1 MVLVEDMSDQEIDG
15 GQVTGHGI
23 HLMKEQS
30 LSSLL
35 VLEMLPLPHDS
46 TMLNEKKITVPLVQA
61 VLVLKK
67 HPQMV
72 PVAAL
77 GTAAE
82 IVVNPVQM
90 VAVRHLGR
98 WCLCMKMQKKVLGI

>member
-1 MVLVEDMSDQEIDG
+1 MVLVGDMRDQEIDD
-15 GQVTGHGI
+15 GQVTDHEI
-23 HLMKEQS
+23 LLMKEQS

-35 VLEMLPLPHDS
+35 VLEMLLLQHDS

-61 VLVLKK
+61 VLALKK
-67 HPQMV
+67 HLQMV
-72 PVAAL
+72 AVAVL

-82 IVVNPVQM
+82 IVVSQVQM

-98 WCLCMKMQKKVLGI
+98 WCLCMKMQKKAHGI